1 MSIKKEIPREKM
13 CWHILALKNSEMA
26 RFFIYNFLFIANGYN
41 AIIVSD
47 HNTIKG
53 GLDAKEIAEE
63 KYNDSII
70 IVPAIEYRYG

>member
-1 MSIKKEIPREKM
+1 M
-13 CWHILALKNSEMA
+13 
-26 RFFIYNFLFIANGYN
+26 
-41 AIIVSD
+41 IVSD